1 MIRINLQ
8 NVDLNRYTKGLST
21 FIIEN
26 LQFYIEK
33 MNSSILEYRKIK
45 RRMDI
50 PKIALNFAGLIA

>member
-8 NVDLNRYTKGLST
+8 NVDLNRYTKGLSA